1 MSDTIKSISKA
12 PKGDRKNAKV
22 ALKKAANRWEELPT
36 TLDYNPPQY
45 RSVLDDAIGIKTP
58 SRVKQPT
65 ITSRLRLYKGDVLLN
80 VFTKPRPEYPYAFVY
95 QSVLGDKWSGG
106 FMSLSWTE
114 LKNFGPYDFDADFDP
129 ITISSM
135 QDGNLINLLLDG
147 SAA

>member
-1 MSDTIKSISKA
+1 MKYQISTIINT

-22 ALKKAANRWEELPT
+22 ALKKAANRWAELPT
-36 TLDYNPPQY
+36 TLDYGAPPH
-45 RSVLDDAIGIKTP
+45 RDVLDDAMGIKSP
-58 SRVKQPT
+58 PRKKEPT
-65 ITSRLRLYKGDVLLN
+65 ITSRLRLIKGDVLLN
-80 VFTKPRPEYPYAFVY
+80 VFTKPKPEYPYAFVY
-95 QSVLGDKWSGG
+95 QSVVGDKWSGG

-135 QDGNLINLLLDG
+135 QDGNLINLLLEG

>member
-1 MSDTIKSISKA
+1 MSYTIKSIIKA

-36 TLDYNPPQY
+36 TLDYNPPQH
-45 RSVLDDAIGIKTP
+45 RSVLDDAMGIETP
-58 SRVKQPT
+58 SKVKQPT

-106 FMSLSWTE
+106 FMSLSWQE
-114 LKNFGPYDFDADFDP
+114 MRNFAPYDFDAKFDP